1 MNKADFISLAGL
13 RPDGRRAR
21 EIRRVRCR
29 FGVFKGADGSAYL
42 EMGQTKVI
50 AIVKGPR
57 EVNRRAD
64 MRHDQAIVRCEYKLA
79 PFSGSE
85 RKKRRPSERKVL
97 EVAMGVKE
105 VFEGAMMLHLYPR
118 TQIDIYL
125 HVIQVDGGALPAC
138 INATSLALV
147 DAGVALKDLVS
158 ACSAGYLDGTPVM
171 AGDHNYVEQ
180 SIGAPYMT
188 MAMLP
193 EKGQILLAKMES
205 RLPLEIF
212 EEVLQTATDSC
223 LQQVHEVLRAAVRE
237 HAGSLLSSQLSS

>member
-1 MNKADFISLAGL
+1 MDNKADFMSLAGL
-13 RPDGRRAR
+13 RPDGRRSR

-57 EVNRRAD
+57 EVTRRYD
-64 MRHDQAIVRCEYKLA
+64 DRRHDEAIVHCEYNLA

-85 RKKRRPSERKVL
+85 RKQRRPTDRKSV
-97 EVAMGVKE
+97 EIAQAVKE
-105 VFEGAMMLHLYPR
+105 VFEGAVMLHLYPR

-125 HVIQVDGGALPAC
+125 HVVQSDGGVLPVGV
-138 INATSLALV
+138 NAASLALI
-147 DAGVALKDLVS
+147 DAGVAMSDLVV

-171 AGDHNYVEQ
+171 DLNYVEQ
-180 SIGAPYMT
+180 ALGGPY
-188 MAMLP
+188 LP
-193 EKGQILLAKMES
+193 VAVLPAKDKILMAKMES

-212 EEVLQTATDSC
+212 EEVLRAATDAC
-223 LQQVHEVLRAAVRE
+223 QQVHNLLQAAVKE
-237 HAGSLLSSQLSS
+237 HASGLLSSQM